1 MGSNVLWQVEENR
14 TRIYDMRF
22 TIDEAAGLSNRK
34 SEIVHQQYGGAV
46 AQLVER

>member
-1 MGSNVLWQVEENR
+1 MGSHALWQVEENR

-34 SEIVHQQYGGAV
+34 SEIVNHKYGGAV